1 MEKKITIPN
10 EILNT
15 FILLKDKGYTKIEVS
30 YSGSGDSGA
39 IDDINV
45 FPNNNIDWVHI
56 ENLIKNIDFFTNWL
70 YEIIEEATE
79 NRDWW
84 NDDGGYGNVSIDLN
98 TYELIS
104 EYNERTSTVIYY
116 ENNLQLSV

>member
-1 MEKKITIPN
+1 MEKKATIPN
-10 EILNT
+10 KILNT
-15 FILLKDKGYTKIEVS
+15 FILIKDKGYTKIEVS

-45 FPNNNIDWVHI
+45 FPNDNMDWVPI
-56 ENLIKNIDFFTNWL
+56 ENLIKNIDFFKDWL

-84 NDDGGYGNVSIDLN
+84 NNDGGYGNISIDLN

-104 EYNERTSTVIYY
+104 EYNERTSVYY